1 MRLSGLFFIACAAV
15 LLPGAYAQR
24 APSRKAQD
32 KSAAGP
38 GKYIGLRHGP
48 SLPRGLKG
56 TGGGLISDASDA
68 EEHAISEVQK
78 GRVKMLWL
86 DRLTHR
92 DDSGKAHWEVKD
104 VLVLPAIPR
113 KQVLVYALCFSGE
126 NRDKEI
132 IAVADYQ
139 PGEEYLTRVRRAWR
153 ANRKTEKFEEILTEG
168 IRCENVDY
176 GV

>member
-1 MRLSGLFFIACAAV
+1 MRLSVLVFIAGVAV
-15 LLPGAYAQR
+15 LLPGAFAQR

-32 KSAAGP
+32 NPAVDS
-38 GKYIGLRHGP
+38 GKYVGLRHGP

-68 EEHAISEVQK
+68 VEYAVSEVQK
-78 GRVKMLWL
+78 GRVKMLWF

-113 KQVLVYALCFSGE
+113 KQVLVYALCFSGQ